1 MVCCQWVKES
11 GFSGFFGEVPWQ
23 VRLSNAGGWEMQLVD
38 RISVSE
44 LQAMSEKMSEPL
56 VKGVVDINDRLL
68 VVDAEMHV
76 DQEQFLLEKGA
87 KQSDLWGINL
97 WPGQYGT
104 DGFVEFDSMINIRPW
119 QNNRSRSVEDHA
131 LRARIT
137 AIVIEK
143 TYE

>member
-1 MVCCQWVKES
+1 MLSMCAGTGIFRLQ
-11 GFSGFFGEVPWQ
+11 GGVPWQ
-23 VRLSNAGGWEMQLVD
+23 VRLSNTGGWEMQLVD

-56 VKGVVDINDRLL
+56 VKGVVDINERLL
-68 VVDAEMHV
+68 VIDAEMHV
-76 DQEQFLLEKGA
+76 DQEQFLLERGS

-97 WPGQYGT
+97 WPEQYGSYS
-104 DGFVEFDSMINIRPW
+104 FVEFDSMINIRPW

-131 LRARIT
+131 LREIIT

-143 TYE
+143 IYE

>member
-1 MVCCQWVKES
+1 MGTGNRNLQALLWQM
-11 GFSGFFGEVPWQ
+11 FS
-23 VRLSNAGGWEMQLVD
+23 AGGRKMQLVD
-38 RISVSE
+38 RIMVSE

-56 VKGVVDINDRLL
+56 VKAVVDISDQLL

-76 DQEQFLLEKGA
+76 DQEHFLLERGS

-119 QNNRSRSVEDHA
+119 QNNRSRSVDDQK

>member
-1 MVCCQWVKES
+1 
-11 GFSGFFGEVPWQ
+11 
-23 VRLSNAGGWEMQLVD
+23 MQLVD
-38 RISVSE
+38 RISVGE

-76 DQEQFLLEKGA
+76 DQEQFFLERGS

-119 QNNRSRSVEDHA
+119 QNNRSRSVNDPS
-131 LRARIT
+131 LRERIT
-137 AIVIEK
+137 EIIIEK
-143 TYE
+143 VYE

>member
-1 MVCCQWVKES
+1 M
-11 GFSGFFGEVPWQ
+11 
-23 VRLSNAGGWEMQLVD
+23 LSSAGGWNMQLVD

-44 LQAMSEKMSEPL
+44 LLAMSEKMSEPL
-56 VKGVVDINDRLL
+56 VKGVVDINDQLL

-76 DQEQFLLEKGA
+76 DQEQFLLERGS

-104 DGFVEFDSMINIRPW
+104 DGFIEFDSMINIRPW
-119 QNNRSRSVEDHA
+119 QNNRSRSVDNQT
-131 LRARIT
+131 LRERIK

>member
-1 MVCCQWVKES
+1 
-11 GFSGFFGEVPWQ
+11 
-23 VRLSNAGGWEMQLVD
+23 MQLVD

-56 VKGVVDINDRLL
+56 VKGVVDINDQLL

-76 DQEQFLLEKGA
+76 DQEQFLLERGS
-87 KQSDLWGINL
+87 KQSGIWGINL

-119 QNNRSRSVEDHA
+119 QNNRSRNIDDQTLKE
-131 LRARIT
+131 RIT
-137 AIVIEK
+137 AIVLEK
-143 TYE
+143 IYE

>member
-1 MVCCQWVKES
+1 
-11 GFSGFFGEVPWQ
+11 
-23 VRLSNAGGWEMQLVD
+23 MQLVD

-56 VKGVVDINDRLL
+56 VKGVVDIYDRLL

-76 DQEQFLLEKGA
+76 DQEQFLLERGS
-87 KQSDLWGINL
+87 KQSNLWGINL

-119 QNNRSRSVEDHA
+119 QNNRSRNVDDHA
-131 LRARIT
+131 LRETIT

-143 TYE
+143 IHE